1 MPFPIFDPLYLILT
15 IPALLF
21 GMWAQW
27 KVTSA
32 VNKYSQV
39 YTGRG
44 NTGAAVARA
53 MLNAYGLHNVRVER
67 TPGFLSDHYDPLS
80 RTLRLSPQNYDTPS
94 VAAVGIAAHEAG
106 HAIQH
111 AEGYAP
117 LQFRSALVP
126 VVQFGSFLGPLVFM
140 GGFFL
145 ASAGS
150 ALGWNIAA
158 IGVLLFAATTLFSLI
173 TLPVEFDASRRAKEI
188 LVNAGFITADE
199 SSGVAKVLDAAA
211 LTYIAAL
218 VSSIATLL
226 YYVMLLAGLRRSE
239 E

>member
-1 MPFPIFDPLYLILT
+1 MFFFDPLYLVFT

-21 GMWAQW
+21 GLWAQW
-27 KVTSA
+27 RVQSA

-39 YTGRG
+39 YTGR
-44 NTGAAVARA
+44 NATGAAVARA
-53 MLNAYGLHNVRVER
+53 MLNAYGLNNVKVER
-67 TPGFLSDHYDPLS
+67 TQGFLSDHYDPLS
-80 RTLRLSPQNYDTPS
+80 RTLRLSPNNYDTPS

-111 AEGYAP
+111 AENYWP
-117 LQFRSALVP
+117 LQARSAIVP

-150 ALGWNIAA
+150 AFGFNVAVV
-158 IGVLLFAATTLFSLI
+158 GVLMFGATALFSLI

-188 LVNAGFITADE
+188 LVNAGFVSADE
-199 SSGVAKVLDAAA
+199 GQGVNKVLDAAA
-211 LTYIAAL
+211 LTYVAAL
-218 VSSIATLL
+218 ISALSTLL
-226 YYVMLLAGLRRSE
+226 YYVFLLSGLRRSND
-239 E
+239 